1 MSIAVALP
9 EASTTNT
16 HGVAPQQWHALL
28 ALVRQG
34 LRDNRR
40 APLTWGGS
48 LGAMCALMA
57 ALWPSIED
65 SAAKLVD
72 SYPSGLKEAFG
83 ISQLDSVEAYLN
95 AEMMSLMLPLAL
107 GFFVVRCVTAATA
120 GAEDRGHLDT
130 LLALPLSRTALV
142 ASSFVVTG
150 LVLAA
155 VLGVTW
161 VLTWLTAAI
170 IGAGLSATALAAGL
184 VSVWPLAMVFAGVAA
199 LAAGVVHRPAA
210 VTAIGAGTMVA
221 TYLLDVAGKLA
232 GAIEP
237 LRALSPFRWYGSA
250 IQDGLDLTHMAGLTV
265 VAIALAAAGAQL
277 FERRDVL

>member
-1 MSIAVALP
+1 MSIAVDLP
-9 EASTTNT
+9 RPAIAAN
-16 HGVAPQQWHALL
+16 VAPPRRGHALL

-34 LRDNRR
+34 VRDNRR

-48 LGAMCALMA
+48 LGVMCALIM
-57 ALWPSIED
+57 ALWPSIKD
-65 SAAKLVD
+65 TTAKLVE
-72 SYPSGLKEAFG
+72 SYPTGLKEALG
-83 ISQLDSVEAYLN
+83 ISQLDSAESFLN
-95 AEMMSLMLPLAL
+95 AEMLSLMLPLAL
-107 GFFVVRCVTAATA
+107 GFFAVRCATRATA

-130 LLALPLSRTALV
+130 LLALPLSRRSLV

-155 VLGVTW
+155 VLAVTW
-161 VLTWLTAAI
+161 VLTWVGGAI
-170 IGAGLSATALAAGL
+170 VGAGISASALAAGL
-184 VSVWPLAMVFAGVAA
+184 ASVWPLGMVFAGVAA
-199 LAAGVVHRPAA
+199 LAAGIVRRPAT

-237 LRALSPFRWYGSA
+237 LRAVSPFRWYGSA
-250 IQDGLDLTHMAGLTV
+250 IQDGLDVSHMLGLTL
-265 VAIALAAAGAQL
+265 VAIALTCAGAQL